1 MLGRLE
7 SGQMHPL
14 SASAISGSI
23 EAWGQVADDPAWA
36 GTADLRD
43 RLYEQVRRWYQL
55 LLLRQDPTT
64 LVRPY
69 AKLSSPHGIRRAL
82 RLYRPQILI
91 GFAALA
97 LIVIFF
103 VVRDRFGSG
112 WIPSLIGAI
121 GVGGVALTGLF
132 ARAKNTAERLATRM
146 KQDAYTDL
154 VAVAVASVPDY
165 PGAADRS
172 RRSRDREQDRDGG
185 AAAGTDHRDR
195 TAVRRVLSRRAQ
207 RPSWASRKASRS
219 TRAPSLELVVVALV
233 ELVVSASGLD
243 AAYASRTS

>member
-23 EAWGQVADDPAWA
+23 EAWGQVADDSTWA
-36 GTADLRD
+36 AAPDLRD

-64 LVRPY
+64 LVKPY
-69 AKLSSPHGIRRAL
+69 AKLSSPHGFRRAL

-91 GFAALA
+91 GFGALA

-103 VVRDRFGSG
+103 VVRDRFGTG

-121 GVGGVALTGLF
+121 GVGGVALTGIF

-165 PGAADRS
+165 PGATDRS
-172 RRSRDREQDRDGG
+172 GNRATANKIE
-185 AAAGTDHRDR
+185 
-195 TAVRRVLSRRAQ
+195 TAVRQ
-207 RPSWASRKASRS
+207 RGLTTATAPPSDGS
-219 TRAPSLELVVVALV
+219 
-233 ELVVSASGLD
+233 
-243 AAYASRTS
+243 